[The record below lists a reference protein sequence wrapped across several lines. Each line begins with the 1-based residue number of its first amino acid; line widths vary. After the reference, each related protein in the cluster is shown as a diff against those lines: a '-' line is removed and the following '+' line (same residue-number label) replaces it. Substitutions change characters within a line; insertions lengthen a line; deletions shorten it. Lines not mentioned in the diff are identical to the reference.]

1 MDLSFV
7 RGNREV
13 YIWHLDLQYWS
24 QIYTYLLINFS
35 EECLQ
40 SRVVVLD
47 EYLVTKHSNSL
58 IGDIL

>member
-24 QIYTYLLINFS
+24 QIYTYLPINVS